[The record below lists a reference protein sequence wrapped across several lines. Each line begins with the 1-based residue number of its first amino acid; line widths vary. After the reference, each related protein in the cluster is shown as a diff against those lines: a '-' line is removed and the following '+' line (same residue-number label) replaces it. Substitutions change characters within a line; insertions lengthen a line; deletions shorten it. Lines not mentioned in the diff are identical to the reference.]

1 MMREKILPILLFTH
15 QPKKFLNLKFC
26 FVFSGLAG
34 WTPVPPH
41 VYIKAKQE
49 RDQMFKKIQQQQ
61 QPQQQESDGD
71 GGDNGEEKIEIESI
85 LPKRLP
91 F

>member
-1 MMREKILPILLFTH
+1 
-15 QPKKFLNLKFC
+15 
-26 FVFSGLAG
+26 
-34 WTPVPPH
+34 
-41 VYIKAKQE
+41 
-49 RDQMFKKIQQQQ
+49 MFKKIQQQQ